1 VREPVSRLQ
10 PQARRRMVGLMR
22 VLNRAAR
29 VLEIILEIVSGL
41 LLVSLTAIVI
51 YSVFWRYIGGAS
63 PRWYDEIASIM
74 LVWLTYYAGALT
86 ALKRGHI
93 SVDNLLMR
101 MPPRARLATAIVGE
115 VVVISF
121 FALLAWAGLVVLQ
134 VLSGLSLISLRW
146 VPITVTQSV
155 IPIGAGLFIV
165 AQLLSMPAYLA
176 KVRAGISKEQ
186 EEIEHAVAEA
196 ERIER
201 EADEVI
207 SGGRREDRL

>member
-1 VREPVSRLQ
+1 
-10 PQARRRMVGLMR
+10 MVGLMR

-29 VLEIILEIVSGL
+29 VLEVILEIFSGL

-93 SVDNLLMR
+93 SVDNILMR
-101 MPPRARLATAIVGE
+101 MPPRARLATAVIGE

-121 FALLAWAGLVVLQ
+121 FALLAWTGLVVLQ

-146 VPITVTQSV
+146 VPITFTQSV

-196 ERIER
+196 EKIER
-201 EADEVI
+201 EADEML
-207 SGGRREDRL
+207 SGRREDRS

>member
-1 VREPVSRLQ
+1 
-10 PQARRRMVGLMR
+10 MVGLMR

-29 VLEIILEIVSGL
+29 VLEIILEVVSGL

-93 SVDNLLMR
+93 SVDNILMR
-101 MPPRARLATAIVGE
+101 MPLRARLATALLGE

-165 AQLLSMPAYLA
+165 AQLLSMPVYLA

>member
-1 VREPVSRLQ
+1 
-10 PQARRRMVGLMR
+10 MVGLMR

>member
-1 VREPVSRLQ
+1 
-10 PQARRRMVGLMR
+10 MVGLMR

-29 VLEIILEIVSGL
+29 VLEVVLEIFSGL
-41 LLVSLTAIVI
+41 LLVALTAIVI
-51 YSVFWRYIGGAS
+51 YSVFWRYLGGAS
-63 PRWYDEIASIM
+63 PRWYDEVASIM

-93 SVDNLLMR
+93 GVDSLLMR
-101 MPPRARLATAIVGE
+101 MPPRSRLATALLGE
-115 VVVISF
+115 AVVIGF
-121 FALLAWAGLVVLQ
+121 FVVLAWAGLMVMQ

-146 VPITVTQSV
+146 VPITFTQSV
-155 IPIGAGLFIV
+155 IPIGAALFIV
-165 AQLLSMPAYLA
+165 AQLLSMPDYLA

-201 EADEVI
+201 EADEML
-207 SGGRREDRL
+207 SDRRGERRL

>member
-1 VREPVSRLQ
+1 
-10 PQARRRMVGLMR
+10 MVGLMR

-29 VLEIILEIVSGL
+29 VLEVILEIVSGL

-51 YSVFWRYIGGAS
+51 YAVFWRYVGGAS

-74 LVWLTYYAGALT
+74 LVWLTYYARALT

-93 SVDNLLMR
+93 SVDNILMR
-101 MPPRARLATAIVGE
+101 MPPKVRLATAILGE
-115 VVVISF
+115 IVVISF

-146 VPITVTQSV
+146 VPITFTQSV

-165 AQLLSMPAYLA
+165 AQFLSMPAYLA

-196 ERIER
+196 EKIER

-207 SGGRREDRL
+207 SGRRREDRL

>member
-1 VREPVSRLQ
+1 MIVLQ
-10 PQARRRMVGLMR
+10 
-22 VLNRAAR
+22 RASR
-29 VLEIILEIVSGL
+29 VLEIVLEIVSGL

-93 SVDNLLMR
+93 SVDNILMR
-101 MPPRARLATAIVGE
+101 LPPKVRIATALLGE
-115 VVVISF
+115 LIVISF

-146 VPITVTQSV
+146 IPISFTQSV

-165 AQLLSMPAYLA
+165 AQLLSMPGYLA

-196 ERIER
+196 EKVER
-201 EADEVI
+201 EAEDVI